1 MNLETAK
8 NFDDWKTWIVE
19 ATGEMDN
26 YPDFVKYREP
36 YLYVCWNV
44 NSEDNVIQGNDGI
57 EYYDVRNTAGE
68 IEDFITH
75 IRTTTKLE
83 SILESNHPFEK
94 HTIYIDE
101 EEAK

>member
-44 NSEDNVIQGNDGI
+44 SNDGVI
-57 EYYDVRNTAGE
+57 KDDVEYYDVRNIAGE
-68 IEDFITH
+68 IEDFVTD
-75 IRTTTKLE
+75 IRTITKLE

>member
-1 MNLETAK
+1 
-8 NFDDWKTWIVE
+8 
-19 ATGEMDN
+19 MDN

-44 NSEDNVIQGNDGI
+44 NSEDNVIQGGDGI

-83 SILESNHPFEK
+83 SILESNHPFETGTANQLRGVNSE

-101 EEAK
+101 EEDK